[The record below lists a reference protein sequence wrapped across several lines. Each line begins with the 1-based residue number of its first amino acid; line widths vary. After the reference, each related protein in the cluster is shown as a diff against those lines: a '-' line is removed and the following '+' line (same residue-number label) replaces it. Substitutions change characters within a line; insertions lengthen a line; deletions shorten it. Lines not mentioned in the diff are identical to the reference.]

1 MATTTVSK
9 KPMHNLE
16 QAIKQYGLTIV
27 GSKGCGKTN
36 ALMVILRNID
46 AIPCVVDFATVHAFN
61 LGSKFTVKF
70 LNEKYL
76 LRKPRININKPM
88 IIDISQTT
96 KPQAS
101 EIIRE
106 LIKNE
111 YYSRVHEV
119 IANFKN
125 GMEKR
130 QLNREWLVFCL
141 EEAQTTIGKFLKSD
155 SDLAT
160 AMAVGRNY
168 NLGFIFVTQRLSELN
183 TALSERTAYLIGKVV
198 GDNNIRKLSRLLGI
212 PRKKLKF
219 VETLPRG
226 QFLFH
231 NGERI
236 ERLEFPK
243 YNGSRASEIKRTIF
257 KKKPKNKNLW
267 QKLKDSFKSEQ
278 PQDDSENS
286 ISHEIEQQDATD
298 EDEELA
304 DLGFFENFDEDE

>member
-1 MATTTVSK
+1 MNVSK
-9 KPMHNLE
+9 KPILNLE

-27 GSKGCGKTN
+27 GAKGTGKTN
-36 ALMVILRNID
+36 ALMVILHNID

-76 LRKPRININKPM
+76 LRKPRINIDKPI

-119 IANFKN
+119 IDNFKN

-141 EEAQTTIGKFLKSD
+141 EEAQTTIGKYLKSD

-168 NLGFIFVTQRLSELN
+168 KVGFIFVTQRLSELN

-226 QFLFH
+226 QFLFY

-243 YNGSRASEIKRTIF
+243 FNGSRASEIKRTIY

-278 PQDDSENS
+278 QEDSEESNIYDLS
-286 ISHEIEQQDATD
+286 EKDSDADIEDDALIG
-298 EDEELA
+298 EDLF
-304 DLGFFENFDEDE
+304 GEDW